1 MMTLMNPYQHCT
13 LCPRGC
19 GVDRTKTRGR
29 CGCGDTLLL
38 SRAALHFWE
47 EPCISGTGKNAPG
60 SGTVFFSGCSLGC
73 CFCQNHEISRGAV
86 GKAVT
91 RHRLAE
97 IFLELQAKGAA
108 NLNLVTPDHYLPDV
122 LAALAAVRPQLRIPV
137 ACNCSGYETPDT
149 VRALA
154 GQTDIFMP
162 DLKFFD
168 PALSE
173 KFACAKD
180 YFAVASSAIPEMVRL
195 AGPPRFDE
203 NEMLQSGVIVRH
215 LVLPGHHKDSLL
227 LLDWLAAALPKDGFI
242 LSLMS
247 QYTPYL
253 QSPYAE
259 LNRKLSSYEYKNV
272 VARAE
277 VLGFEYIY
285 TQQRTAA
292 KEEYTPPFDLEGV

>member
-1 MMTLMNPYQHCT
+1 MISAYQHCT
-13 LCPRGC
+13 LCPRNC
-19 GVDRTKTRGR
+19 GVDRTQTRGR
-29 CGCGDTLLL
+29 CGCTDTLLL

-47 EPCISGTGKNAPG
+47 EPCISGIGKDAPG

-91 RHRLAE
+91 QARLCE

-108 NLNLVTPDHYLPDV
+108 NINLVTPDHYLPDV
-122 LAALAAVRPQLRIPV
+122 VAALAGVRNQLCIPV
-137 ACNCSGYETPDT
+137 ACNCSGYETVET

-154 GQTDIFMP
+154 SQTNIFMP
-162 DLKFFD
+162 DLKFYS

-173 KFACAKD
+173 QFARAKD
-180 YFAVASSAIPEMVRL
+180 YFAVASRAISEMVQL
-195 AGPPRFDE
+195 AGSPRFDKG
-203 NEMLQSGVIVRH
+203 EMLQSGVIIRH
-215 LVLPGHHKDSLL
+215 LVLPGHHKDSLQ
-227 LLDWLAAALPKDGFI
+227 LLDWLADTFPKDGFI

-253 QSPYAE
+253 PSPYTE
-259 LNRKLSSYEYKNV
+259 LNRKLSSYEYKAV
-272 VARAE
+272 VTHAE
-277 VLGFEYIY
+277 ALGFEYLY

-292 KEEYTPPFDLEGV
+292 KEEYTPPFDLEGI